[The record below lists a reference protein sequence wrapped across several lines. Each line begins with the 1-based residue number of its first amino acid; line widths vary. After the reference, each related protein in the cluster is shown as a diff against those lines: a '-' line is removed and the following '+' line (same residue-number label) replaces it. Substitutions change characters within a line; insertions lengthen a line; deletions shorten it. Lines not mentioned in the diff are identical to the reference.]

1 MINAWR
7 HTLFGA
13 GHGIGRPGQADSK
26 YGTAATNQEAAQTTQ
41 AAKLRGAGVV
51 CHSLV
56 NTRPSR
62 TPQGHAGV
70 AGQVSVQRGRL
81 HCYLERPIRVGWHG

>member
-1 MINAWR
+1 MTNARR

-13 GHGIGRPGQADSK
+13 GHGIGRPGQADSE
-26 YGTAATNQEAAQTTQ
+26 YGAAQETQAAAQ

-56 NTRPSR
+56 NARPSR
-62 TPQGHAGV
+62 APQSHARV
-70 AGQVSVQRGRL
+70 AG
-81 HCYLERPIRVGWHG
+81 

>member
-1 MINAWR
+1 MTNARR

-13 GHGIGRPGQADSK
+13 GHGIGRPGQADPQ
-26 YGTAATNQEAAQTTQ
+26 YGAAQETQAAAQ

-56 NTRPSR
+56 NARSSR
-62 TPQGHAGV
+62 APQGHAGV

-81 HCYLERPIRVGWHG
+81 HCYLERPVRMGWHC

>member
-13 GHGIGRPGQADSK
+13 GHGIGRPGQADSEC
-26 YGTAATNQEAAQTTQ
+26 GAAQEAQ
-41 AAKLRGAGVV
+41 AAAAKMRGARVV

-56 NTRPSR
+56 NARPSR
-62 TPQGHAGV
+62 TPQSHARV
-70 AGQVSVQRGRL
+70 AG
-81 HCYLERPIRVGWHG
+81 

>member
-13 GHGIGRPGQADSK
+13 GHSIGRPGQVNPK
-26 YGTAATNQEAAQTTQ
+26 CGAAQEAQAAAQ

-51 CHSLV
+51 RHSLV
-56 NTRPSR
+56 NARPSR
-62 TPQGHAGV
+62 APQSHAGV
-70 AGQVSVQRGRL
+70 AG
-81 HCYLERPIRVGWHG
+81 